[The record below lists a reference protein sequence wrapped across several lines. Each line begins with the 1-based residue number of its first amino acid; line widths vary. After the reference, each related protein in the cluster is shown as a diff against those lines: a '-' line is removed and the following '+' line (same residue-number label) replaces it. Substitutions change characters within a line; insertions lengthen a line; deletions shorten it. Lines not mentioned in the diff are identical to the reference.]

1 MLDLKSAC
9 SILKEHCNSTPVGVR
24 AAPLFV
30 RGGIEWLG
38 RIVQQAKRQDR
49 LAAKVIE
56 VGFLKIKRQSEAV
69 HQGVGQTLHLSN
81 IRGHDTLEF
90 VKLRRP
96 LIGPDVGRLVADCWM
111 IGREI
116 LACQKS
122 FLQIGRRAG
131 FMLD

>member
-1 MLDLKSAC
+1 MKRGSIQVVGPPREEIAYVNHKRARDRWRRYPGAIGMLDLKSAC

-30 RGGIEWLG
+30 RGRIGWLG
-38 RIVQQAKRQDR
+38 QIVQQAKRQDR

-69 HQGVGQTLHLSN
+69 HQRVGQPLHLSN

-90 VKLRRP
+90 
-96 LIGPDVGRLVADCWM
+96 
-111 IGREI
+111 
-116 LACQKS
+116 
-122 FLQIGRRAG
+122 
-131 FMLD
+131 